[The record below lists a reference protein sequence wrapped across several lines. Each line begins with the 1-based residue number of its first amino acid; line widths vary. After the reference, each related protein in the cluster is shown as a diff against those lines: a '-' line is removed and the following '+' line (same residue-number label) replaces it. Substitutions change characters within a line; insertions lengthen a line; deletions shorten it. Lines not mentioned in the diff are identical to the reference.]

1 MNIENTLKMNLVKI
15 KTNKKS
21 LVITSITNLDFE
33 SFEVVDNSLLEE
45 IEVEPLT
52 PLLVFNTKKQI
63 QEKVNISTIEVDN
76 HWLVK
81 NDILHKIIHI
91 L

>member
-1 MNIENTLKMNLVKI
+1 MNLVKLSI
-15 KTNKKS
+15 NKYS

-45 IEVEPLT
+45 LEVEPKT
-52 PLLVFNTKKQI
+52 QLLVFNTKKQI
-63 QEKVNISTIEVDN
+63 QEKVIVSNLDPSN
-76 HWLVK
+76 HWFIRNGV
-81 NDILHKIIHI
+81 LHKIIHV